1 MYNWRINWDQ
11 VHISIFLETNQR
23 KKMINFFFSINR
35 NVFYAKNSELITADV
50 AAAIPINVSTYVT
63 TSKRVLKMLSK
74 SITIMIM
81 IMIILLS
88 NTCLLDVLYK
98 TEKRANRWTKNSKLC
113 AYFIRK
119 KKMNRIPSKLIF
131 TIYFFFPMERWPRV
145 WNVKRSE
152 NAYAV
157 G

>member
-1 MYNWRINWDQ
+1 
-11 VHISIFLETNQR
+11 
-23 KKMINFFFSINR
+23 MINFFFSINR

-98 TEKRANRWTKNSKLC
+98 TEKRANR
-113 AYFIRK
+113 
-119 KKMNRIPSKLIF
+119 
-131 TIYFFFPMERWPRV
+131 
-145 WNVKRSE
+145 
-152 NAYAV
+152 
-157 G
+157 